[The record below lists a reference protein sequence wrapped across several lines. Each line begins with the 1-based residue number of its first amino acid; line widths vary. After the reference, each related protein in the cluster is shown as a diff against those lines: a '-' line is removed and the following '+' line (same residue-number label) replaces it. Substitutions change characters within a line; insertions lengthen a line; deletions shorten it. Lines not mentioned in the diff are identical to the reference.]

1 MSRFPEPMSRLIDE
15 LKKLPGIGSKS
26 AQRLAFYILRS
37 SDEDAEALATAVRD
51 VKANGKTRPGAF
63 PQSVT
68 ALNDFTPELA
78 TARPYA
84 VDLTG
89 WFEGYSHPGII
100 DANGGA
106 SRIQTVFGPLSI
118 ATGVTAPADAILQ
131 LFTGPQGA
139 GQSGGQG
146 GLLTTQQ
153 GDRCPGSQE
162 RGALYYPEPG
172 FPCNPNEKPTGP

>member
-1 MSRFPEPMSRLIDE
+1 MPLAAAAC
-15 LKKLPGIGSKS
+15 GTGSG
-26 AQRLAFYILRS
+26 
-37 SDEDAEALATAVRD
+37 ATNCLGKVF
-51 VKANGKTRPGAF
+51 ANGKLRNAAF
-63 PQSVT
+63 QESALSMNQSS
-68 ALNDFTPELA
+68 PELA

-106 SRIQTVFGPLSI
+106 SRIQTVFGPLSV
-118 ATGVTAPADAILQ
+118 AAGLTAPANAILQ

-139 GQSGGQG
+139 GASGGQG

-172 FPCNPNEKPTGP
+172 FPCNPNQKPTGP